1 MFVRLF
7 LALLLRRLGLRPI
20 STASSTLHLGM
31 FAGGHLSVSRF
42 HLILLMLAAHSHHL
56 LLVMLRIHLLLMT
69 HLLIHGILAVTGAA
83 MFDSL
88 VVLPGLVCS
97 DVLIVAMKIFSLV
110 FISGG
115 LVLTFF
121 TMFFAAHSGSRTR
134 TFLMLRHGPPFVSG
148 SSSCCSSCGAD
159 FVFAFALANAFVFV
173 ERLDRVLVR
182 FALVRRSEEI
192 FVFGCRLLTFKLL

>member
-1 MFVRLF
+1 MFVWLF
-7 LALLLRRLGLRPI
+7 LALLLLPLGLRTI

-31 FAGGHLSVSRF
+31 FAGAHLSVTRF

-56 LLVMLRIHLLLMT
+56 LLVMLRIHLLLMM

-88 VVLPGLVCS
+88 VVLSGLVCS

-110 FISGG
+110 FISSG

-121 TMFFAAHSGSRTR
+121 TMFVAAHSRSR
-134 TFLMLRHGPPFVSG
+134 TFLMLSHGPPFVSG
-148 SSSCCSSCGAD
+148 SSSRSSPCGTD
-159 FVFAFALANAFVFV
+159 FLCAFALSRACALAIVFGRISKLVRMLEIFSDLRRTSAFV
-173 ERLDRVLVR
+173 E
-182 FALVRRSEEI
+182 
-192 FVFGCRLLTFKLL
+192 